1 MPNHNEHIIIG
12 HAGREPDVREVGD
25 TTVAKFSV
33 ATNRRWKDRNGEQ
46 QERITWHRV
55 ECWGIQ
61 AEIARDRI
69 QKGSLVMVS
78 GEVNED
84 EYTDKDGNTQRS
96 RYIRARV
103 MQPLD
108 KRNEQA
114 SEQAAPPPQKSPAP
128 VAASTGG
135 FDDDIP
141 F

>member
-1 MPNHNEHIIIG
+1 MPNHNEHTIIG
-12 HAGREPDVREVGD
+12 HVGREPDYREVGD

-33 ATNRRWKDRNGEQ
+33 ATSRRWKDRAGET
-46 QERITWHRV
+46 QERTTWHRV

-61 AEIARDRI
+61 ADIARDRLD
-69 QKGSLVMVS
+69 KGSLVMVA

-108 KRNEQA
+108 KRTDSA
-114 SEQAAPPPQKSPAP
+114 DKPTPAAPKPAPSPA
-128 VAASTGG
+128 ANTGG